1 MTISYKSF
9 ITGSMAIVMS
19 LSLASFS
26 SLAFAQEPEATPAK
40 PKNTISV
47 DALLEQVK
55 KGNRQDQ
62 TTNQNRMRTFS
73 ENRADQAAM
82 LKQIK
87 RDRAQA
93 EAMSLKKEQQFEVN
107 EKEITVTQQRLN
119 ERLGSLKELFGV
131 LQIVSNDTQGQFDN
145 SLIQLQYPDRTQG
158 LNEFSEK
165 MGQVT
170 ELPSVEEIED
180 LWFELQREMTESG
193 KVVQSTQTVLLQ
205 NGQEVQ
211 TDLIRIGTFN
221 LVSDDKYI
229 QRIPE
234 TGRIVE
240 FPRQPSARYMAG
252 AEQIGSNSGDIIPFT
267 IDPIRGQLIAL
278 MGAAPNLTER
288 VQQGGVIG
296 YVIVTLGIV
305 VVILAI
311 GRFIYLLLLDRNI
324 RSQLSHLNQPGNNPL
339 GRIIEVYQANK
350 KGDME
355 QLEIKLGEAVL
366 REIPP
371 INRGLS
377 FLKISAAVAP
387 LLGLLG
393 TVTGMIIT
401 FQAITLFG
409 AGDPKLM
416 AGGISQALVTT
427 VLGLVVA
434 IPTLL
439 LHNLVSSK
447 ATKITQII
455 EQEAVALIALRANE
469 Q

>member
-1 MTISYKSF
+1 MTFLTKPN
-9 ITGSMAIVMS
+9 S
-19 LSLASFS
+19 LIILTIILLYFS
-26 SLAFAQEPEATPAK
+26 APSSAQEQEK
-40 PKNTISV
+40 PLSV

-55 KGNRQDQ
+55 LGNRQDQ
-62 TTNQNRMRTFS
+62 TINKERINAFSQNRDQQQSMLREIRS
-73 ENRADQAAM
+73 ERA
-82 LKQIK
+82 K
-87 RDRAQA
+87 A
-93 EAMSLKKEQQFEVN
+93 EALSLKNEQEFEENEQQ
-107 EKEITVTQQRLN
+107 ITLSQQRLN

-131 LQIVSNDTQGQFDN
+131 LQLVSNDTQGQFDN
-145 SLIQLQYPDRTQG
+145 SLIQLHYPDRTKS
-158 LNEFSEK
+158 LNAFSEK
-165 MGQVT
+165 MGQVN
-170 ELPSVEEIED
+170 ELPSVEEIEA

-193 KVVQSTQTVLLQ
+193 KIVQSKQTVLLQ
-205 NGQEVQ
+205 NGQEIE

-221 LVSDDKYI
+221 LISDQKYF
-229 QRIPE
+229 QRIAE

-240 FPRQPSARYMAG
+240 FPRQPSARYMVG
-252 AEQIGSNSGDIIPFT
+252 AEKIGASSEEIIPFT
-267 IDPIRGQLIAL
+267 IDPIRGQLISL
-278 MGAAPNLTER
+278 MGATPNLVER

-296 YVIVTLGIV
+296 YVIVALGA
-305 VVILAI
+305 VVIMLAI
-311 GRFIYLLLLDRNI
+311 GRFIYLLLIDRRIRKQLVHLD
-324 RSQLSHLNQPGNNPL
+324 QPSNNPL
-339 GRIIEVYQANK
+339 GRIIQVYQANK
-350 KGDME
+350 RESLE

-366 REIPP
+366 REIPS

-439 LHNLVSSK
+439 LHNLVNSK
-447 ATKITQII
+447 ATKISQII
-455 EQEAVALIALRANE
+455 EQEAVALIALRVSE
-469 Q
+469 D

>member
-1 MTISYKSF
+1 MTTSIK
-9 ITGSMAIVMS
+9 
-19 LSLASFS
+19 LFS
-26 SLAFAQEPEATPAK
+26 ALILCCFVLCGNSVAQEQKKRPL
-40 PKNTISV
+40 SV
-47 DALLEQVK
+47 DELLEQVK
-55 KGNRQDQ
+55 QGNRKDQ
-62 TTNQNRMRTFS
+62 EVNQQRIDAFNQNRQEQQSLLRQVKN
-73 ENRADQAAM
+73 NRA
-82 LKQIK
+82 K
-87 RDRAQA
+87 A
-93 EAMSLKKEQQFEVN
+93 EALSLSREQQFEVN
-107 EKEITVTQQRLN
+107 EQQIGLLQERLT

-131 LQIVSNDTQGQFDN
+131 LQLVSNDAQGQFDN
-145 SLIQLQYPDRTQG
+145 SLVQLHYPQRTER
-158 LNEFSEK
+158 LNAFSEK
-165 MGQVT
+165 MGQIT
-170 ELPSVEEIED
+170 ELPSVEEIEA
-180 LWFELQREMTESG
+180 LWYELQREMTESG

-205 NGQEVQ
+205 NGQEVE
-211 TDLIRIGTFN
+211 TDLIRVGTFN
-221 LVSDDKYI
+221 LISAEKYI

-240 FPRQPSARYMAG
+240 FPRQPSSRYMAG
-252 AEQIGSNSGDIIPFT
+252 AKSIADSPGEVVPFT

-278 MGAAPNLTER
+278 MGTAPNLTER

-296 YVIVTLGIV
+296 YVIVTLGALV
-305 VVILAI
+305 VLLAI
-311 GRFIYLLLLDRNI
+311 GRFIYLLLLDRKI
-324 RSQLSHLNQPGNNPL
+324 RLQLAHLEQPSDNPL
-339 GRIIEVYQANK
+339 GRVLKVFQDNK
-350 KGDME
+350 TEKLE

-366 REIPP
+366 RELPP

-439 LHNLVSSK
+439 LHNLVNSK

-455 EQEAVALIALRANE
+455 EQEAVALIALRSDDA
-469 Q
+469 

>member
-1 MTISYKSF
+1 MTTSIELFSTLILCCF
-9 ITGSMAIVMS
+9 VCCGSSV
-19 LSLASFS
+19 
-26 SLAFAQEPEATPAK
+26 AQEKKRPL
-40 PKNTISV
+40 SV
-47 DALLEQVK
+47 DELLEQVK
-55 KGNRQDQ
+55 QGNRKDQ
-62 TTNQNRMRTFS
+62 EVNQQRIDAFNQNRQEQQSLLRQVK
-73 ENRADQAAM
+73 N
-82 LKQIK
+82 
-87 RDRAQA
+87 DRAKA
-93 EAMSLKKEQQFEVN
+93 EALSLSREQQFEVN
-107 EKEITVTQQRLN
+107 EQQIGLLQERLT

-131 LQIVSNDTQGQFDN
+131 LQLVSNDAQGQFDN
-145 SLIQLQYPDRTQG
+145 SLIQLHYPKRTER
-158 LNEFSEK
+158 LNAFSEK
-165 MGQVT
+165 MGQIT
-170 ELPSVEEIED
+170 ELPSVEEIEA
-180 LWFELQREMTESG
+180 LWYELQREMTESG

-205 NGQEVQ
+205 NGQEVE
-211 TDLIRIGTFN
+211 TDLIRVGTFN
-221 LVSDDKYI
+221 LISAEKYI

-240 FPRQPSARYMAG
+240 FPRQPSSRYMAG
-252 AEQIGSNSGDIIPFT
+252 AKSIADSPGEVVPFT

-278 MGAAPNLTER
+278 MGTAPNLTER
-288 VQQGGVIG
+288 LQQGGVIG
-296 YVIVTLGIV
+296 YVIVTLGALV
-305 VVILAI
+305 VLLAI
-311 GRFIYLLLLDRNI
+311 GRFIYLLLLDRKI
-324 RSQLSHLNQPGNNPL
+324 RLQLAHLEQPSDNPL
-339 GRIIEVYQANK
+339 GRVLKVFQDNK
-350 KGDME
+350 TEKLE

-366 REIPP
+366 RELPP

-439 LHNLVSSK
+439 LHNLVNSK

-455 EQEAVALIALRANE
+455 EQEAVALIALRSDDA
-469 Q
+469 

>member
-1 MTISYKSF
+1 MTTLHKTLFTIIVTLTLSF
-9 ITGSMAIVMS
+9 ITITC
-19 LSLASFS
+19 LA
-26 SLAFAQEPEATPAK
+26 QQKAK
-40 PKNTISV
+40 PLSV
-47 DALLEQVK
+47 DELLEQVK
-55 KGNRQDQ
+55 RGNRQDQ
-62 TTNQNRMRTFS
+62 EVNESRIKAFS
-73 ENRADQAAM
+73 ENSDQQQSM
-82 LKQIK
+82 LRKI
-87 RDRAQA
+87 RNDRAAA
-93 EAMSLKKEQQFEVN
+93 EALSLKNERQFEVN
-107 EKEITVTQQRLN
+107 EQQITISQQRLS

-131 LQIVSNDTQGQFDN
+131 LQLVSNDTQGLFDN
-145 SLIQLQYPDRTQG
+145 SLIQLQYPDRTKR
-158 LNEFSEK
+158 LNAFSEK
-165 MGQVT
+165 MGQIT
-170 ELPSVEEIED
+170 ELPSVEEIEA

-193 KVVQSTQTVLLQ
+193 KVVQSKQTVLLQ
-205 NGQEVQ
+205 NGQEVE
-211 TDLIRIGTFN
+211 TDLIRVGTFN
-221 LVSDDKYI
+221 LISDEKYI
-229 QRIPE
+229 QRIAE

-240 FPRQPSARYMAG
+240 FPRQPSARYMTG
-252 AEQIGSNSGDIIPFT
+252 AKQLANSPGEVIPFT

-278 MGAAPNLTER
+278 MGTAPNLTER

-296 YVIVTLGIV
+296 YVIVSLGIV
-305 VVILAI
+305 VVLLAI

-324 RSQLSHLNQPGNNPL
+324 RIQLAHINKPGNNPL
-339 GRIIEVYQANK
+339 GRIIQVYQDNK
-350 KGDME
+350 NASLD

-371 INRGLS
+371 ITRGLS

-439 LHNLVSSK
+439 LHNLVNSK

-455 EQEAVALIALRANE
+455 EQESVALIALRADE
-469 Q
+469 I

>member
-1 MTISYKSF
+1 MTIFNKALVT
-9 ITGSMAIVMS
+9 IIVAIS
-19 LSLASFS
+19 LSCTSTICL
-26 SLAFAQEPEATPAK
+26 AQEQK
-40 PKNTISV
+40 PLSV
-47 DALLEQVK
+47 DDLLEQVK
-55 KGNRQDQ
+55 QGNRQDQ
-62 TTNQNRMRTFS
+62 EVNQGRIQVFS
-73 ENRADQAAM
+73 GNKDQQQSM
-82 LKQIK
+82 LHKIK
-87 RDRAQA
+87 NDRANA
-93 EAMSLKKEQQFEVN
+93 EALSLKNEQQFEVN
-107 EKEITVTQQRLN
+107 EQQITVVQQRLT

-131 LQIVSNDTQGQFDN
+131 LQLVSNDTQGQFDN
-145 SLIQLQYPDRTQG
+145 SLIQLHYPSRTQR
-158 LNEFSEK
+158 LNAFSKK
-165 MGQVT
+165 MGQIT
-170 ELPSVEEIED
+170 ELPSVEEIET

-205 NGQEVQ
+205 NGQEIE
-211 TDLIRIGTFN
+211 TDLIRVGTFN
-221 LVSDDKYI
+221 LISDEKYI
-229 QRIPE
+229 QRISE

-240 FPRQPSARYMAG
+240 FPRQPSARYMLG
-252 AEQIGSNSGDIIPFT
+252 AEQIANSSGEVIPFT

-278 MGAAPNLTER
+278 MGTAPNLTER

-296 YVIVTLGIV
+296 YVIVSLGV
-305 VVILAI
+305 VVVLLAI
-311 GRFIYLLLLDRNI
+311 GRFIYLLLMDRKIGNQLTHLDKP
-324 RSQLSHLNQPGNNPL
+324 SNNPL
-339 GRIIEVYQANK
+339 GRIIQVYQDNK
-350 KGDME
+350 KDNLE

-439 LHNLVSSK
+439 LHNLVNSK

-455 EQEAVALIALRANE
+455 EQEAVALIALRASDT
-469 Q
+469 

>member
-1 MTISYKSF
+1 MTNSSNAFYPIIVTIILSCCSM
-9 ITGSMAIVMS
+9 TG
-19 LSLASFS
+19 LA
-26 SLAFAQEPEATPAK
+26 QQQK
-40 PKNTISV
+40 PLSV
-47 DALLEQVK
+47 DELLEQVK
-55 KGNRQDQ
+55 QGNRQDQ
-62 TTNQNRMRTFS
+62 ELNQNRIKAFS
-73 ENRADQAAM
+73 ENREQQQSM
-82 LKQIK
+82 LRQIK
-87 RDRAQA
+87 NDRAKA
-93 EAMSLKKEQQFEVN
+93 EALSLKNEQGFEVN
-107 EKEITVTQQRLN
+107 EQQITVSQQRLT

-131 LQIVSNDTQGQFDN
+131 LQLVSNDTQGQFDN
-145 SLIQLQYPDRTQG
+145 SLIQLHYPERSQR
-158 LNEFSEK
+158 LNAFSEK

-170 ELPSVEEIED
+170 ELPSVKEIEA

-193 KVVQSTQTVLLQ
+193 KIVQSTQTVLLQ
-205 NGQEVQ
+205 NGQEIE
-211 TDLIRIGTFN
+211 TDLIRVGTFN
-221 LVSDDKYI
+221 LISDEKYI
-229 QRIPE
+229 QRIAE

-240 FPRQPSARYMAG
+240 FPRQPSARYMVG
-252 AEQIGSNSGDIIPFT
+252 AEEIAASSGDVIPFT
-267 IDPIRGQLIAL
+267 IDPIRGQLISL
-278 MGAAPNLTER
+278 MGATPNLIER

-296 YVIVTLGIV
+296 YVIVSLGV
-305 VVILAI
+305 VVVLLAI
-311 GRFIYLLLLDRNI
+311 GRFIYLLLMDRNI
-324 RSQLSHLNQPGNNPL
+324 SNQLTHLNKPSNNPL
-339 GRIIEVYQANK
+339 GRIIQVYQDNK
-350 KGDME
+350 KENLE

-439 LHNLVSSK
+439 LHNLVNSK

-455 EQEAVALIALRANE
+455 EQEAVALIALRASDT
-469 Q
+469 

>member
-1 MTISYKSF
+1 MTISIKTTYP
-9 ITGSMAIVMS
+9 IIIALI
-19 LSLASFS
+19 LACFS
-26 SLAFAQEPEATPAK
+26 SANFAQQTQK
-40 PKNTISV
+40 PLSV
-47 DALLEQVK
+47 DDLLEQVK
-55 KGNRQDQ
+55 QGNRKDQ
-62 TTNQNRMRTFS
+62 ETNKKRIQAFF
-73 ENRADQAAM
+73 ENSDQRESM
-82 LKQIK
+82 LRQIK
-87 RDRAQA
+87 NDRAKA
-93 EAMSLKKEQQFEVN
+93 EALSLKNEREFEVN
-107 EKEITVTQQRLN
+107 EQQISTSQQRLV

-131 LQIVSNDTQGQFDN
+131 LQLVSNDTQGQFDN
-145 SLIQLQYPDRTQG
+145 SIIQIQYPDRTQR
-158 LNEFSEK
+158 LNAFSEK

-170 ELPSVEEIED
+170 QLPSVEEIET

-193 KVVQSTQTVLLQ
+193 KIVQSKQTVLLQ
-205 NGQEVQ
+205 NGQEMEAN
-211 TDLIRIGTFN
+211 LIRVGTFN
-221 LVSDDKYI
+221 LIFDEKYL
-229 QRIPE
+229 QRIAQ

-240 FPRQPSARYMAG
+240 FPRQPSARYMTG
-252 AEQIGSNSGDIIPFT
+252 AQQIESSSGQIIPFT

-288 VQQGGVIG
+288 VAQGGVIG
-296 YVIVTLGIV
+296 YVIVSLGV
-305 VVILAI
+305 VVVLLAV
-311 GRFIYLLLLDRNI
+311 GRFFYLLFMDRNI
-324 RSQLSHLNQPGNNPL
+324 GKQLTHLDEPGNNPL
-339 GRIIEVYQANK
+339 GRIIKVYQDNK
-350 KGDME
+350 KENLE

-366 REIPP
+366 RELPP

-439 LHNLVSSK
+439 LHNLVNSK

-455 EQEAVALIALRANE
+455 EQEAVALIALRASDK
-469 Q
+469 